1 MVGTG
6 MKRRATSHD
15 RISKAEALLL
25 KHRNPAQVVAE
36 LAESEGISRRQA
48 RRYVSEALDL
58 IRGDLDGIDRAQMLS
73 LLVDACNRTIAMGIE
88 RHQGAV
94 VIGAVRTLNDLLALG
109 ADTRQQRNQWN

>member
-1 MVGTG
+1 VSAT
-6 MKRRATSHD
+6 RTWTPELPQSWVNAWRAQY
-15 RISKAEALLL
+15 LQNQGNGL
-25 KHRNPAQVVAE
+25 KHRNPTQGGA
-36 LAESEGISRRQA
+36 
-48 RRYVSEALDL
+48 
-58 IRGDLDGIDRAQMLS
+58 GIDRAQMLS